1 MLRPMP
7 KPTTAPAAQ
16 KSGEGKRAP
25 PPKLQ
30 PEPRYVTVANSL
42 TAAIAQG
49 RYPVGST
56 LPTEHELCESF
67 GISRFTA
74 REALRQLLDAGLVV
88 RRPRAGTTVI
98 ATQRRVPFTQT
109 LGSLDDLLQYA
120 TDTELRLVYTGTIE
134 VDQALAREIP
144 MGVGE
149 RWLFGIGIRYRKDQD
164 LPVCL
169 TRVYINPDFDD
180 LARRLRNRADTIYK
194 LIEEHHGVTV
204 ARVEQRIVAV
214 SLSRDDALHLKAK
227 PHSPALRTLRLY
239 YDPDDR
245 LLEVSDSIHPGERFS
260 YSMTIRKS
268 D

>member
-1 MLRPMP
+1 MP
-7 KPTTAPAAQ
+7 KTMAAAAAGKTTGRKRAAQ
-16 KSGEGKRAP
+16 
-25 PPKLQ
+25 PKPQ
-30 PEPRYVTVANSL
+30 PEPRYLTVANAL

-67 GISRFTA
+67 AISRFTA

-109 LGSLDDLLQYA
+109 LGSLEDLLQYA

-144 MGVGE
+144 MGLGE
-149 RWLFGIGIRYRKDQD
+149 RWLLGIGIRYKKDD
-164 LPVCL
+164 ELPVCL
-169 TRVYINPDFDD
+169 TRVYINPAFGD
-180 LARRLRNRADTIYK
+180 LARRLTNRPDTIYK

-204 ARVEQRIVAV
+204 SRVEQRIVAV

-227 PHSPALRTLRLY
+227 AHSPALRTLRLY
-239 YDPDDR
+239 YDTTGR

-260 YSMTIRKS
+260 YSMTISKS
-268 D
+268 G

>member
-1 MLRPMP
+1 MP
-7 KPTTAPAAQ
+7 KKTVATAAQRSPERKRTSEPTT
-16 KSGEGKRAP
+16 
-25 PPKLQ
+25 Q
-30 PEPRYVTVANSL
+30 PEPRYLTVAKSL
-42 TAAIAQG
+42 TAAISQG

-98 ATQRRVPFTQT
+98 ATHRRVPFTQT

-120 TDTELRLVYTGTIE
+120 TDTELRLVYTGMIE
-134 VDQALAREIP
+134 VDPALSREIP
-144 MGVGE
+144 MAMGE
-149 RWLFGIGIRYRKDQD
+149 RWLMGIGIRFRNDDD

-169 TRVYINPDFDD
+169 TRVYINPDFSD

-194 LIEEHHGVTV
+194 LIEDHHGVTV

-227 PHSPALRTLRLY
+227 PSSPALRTLRLY
-239 YDPDDR
+239 YDTDDR
-245 LLEVSDSIHPGERFS
+245 LLEVSDSIHPGDRFS

-268 D
+268 R

>member
-1 MLRPMP
+1 MQR
-7 KPTTAPAAQ
+7 TTSAAAARRN
-16 KSGEGKRAP
+16 GERKRAP
-25 PPKLQ
+25 QPKPQ
-30 PEPRYVTVANSL
+30 PEPRYITVANSL
-42 TAAIAQG
+42 TAAISQG
-49 RYPVGST
+49 RYPIGST

-120 TDTELRLVYTGTIE
+120 ADTELRLVYTGTIE
-134 VDQALAREIP
+134 VDQSLAREIP
-144 MGVGE
+144 MPAGE
-149 RWLFGIGIRYRKDQD
+149 RWVLGIGIRYKKDDD

-169 TRVYINPDFDD
+169 TRVYINPDFGD
-180 LARRLRNRADTIYK
+180 LARRLRNRPDTIYR
-194 LIEEHHGVTV
+194 LIEEHHGVMV
-204 ARVEQRIVAV
+204 SRVEQRIVAL

-227 PHSPALRTLRLY
+227 AHSPALRTLRLY
-239 YDPDDR
+239 YDTADR